1 MTIERLLTEDETS
14 RAAALDVT
22 SSCIVRAPAGSGKTE
37 LLIQRYLALLAAVD
51 EPEEIIAITFTRK
64 AAAEMRSRIVEA
76 LELAAG
82 AEPPDRPDKRLT
94 WQLGRRVSG
103 RDAERGW
110 QLARHPA
117 RLRIQTIDSLNSE
130 LTRQMPLLAGF
141 GAPPR
146 VNEKPG
152 PLYEEAARRTLRLLE
167 QGDAAGSKAMGTLAR
182 HLDNNLPRLQAL
194 LAAMLPR
201 RDQWLHPV
209 RAGAPP
215 TRAELEGGLERE
227 LRAHLHRLSE
237 ALPAD
242 TRQELAEL
250 ATLAGRRLR
259 EQGSDSEIVCC
270 ADLVDLPA
278 TTAGDLAPWRGI
290 AELLLTNEGKWRRT
304 LDRRLGFPPEDAAPK
319 TRALELLRRYSGDEA
334 LRALLAAVPKLPAS
348 RYEDA
353 PWQVLE
359 ALLKLLPHAVAE
371 LRVVFAEQGEV
382 DFAEVA
388 LSALRA
394 LGEPEAPTDLALALD
409 YRIRHLLVD
418 EFQDTSVNQFRLL
431 EMLSA
436 GWQPGDGRSLFLV
449 GDPAQSIYRFRQ
461 AEVGLF
467 LRAWEHGLGAL
478 PLKRLTLSVN
488 FRSRAPLVD
497 WYNRSFP
504 GVFPSRAEVTRGA
517 VPYAESAARR
527 PAGEGA
533 AVVVHPLS
541 GEVREREAE
550 LVCRLVEAARREGQL
565 KVAVL
570 VRARSHLAAIVSG
583 LKRAGLRF
591 QAVEIESLHDQP
603 VVQDLLALTR
613 ALNHPGDRTA
623 WLAVL
628 RAPWC
633 GLSLAEL
640 HGLASQ
646 ERETPIPFLMEADA
660 AHAEVNSRYARTREV
675 LLDAL
680 AGRGRGSLR
689 EQVERTWLKLGG
701 PAALKDAEALADA
714 EAYLELLEELDQGG
728 TLPGVGEL
736 ERRLAELF
744 ARPDPEAGD
753 GLQLMTIHKAKGLE
767 FDVVILPGLDAGTR
781 RGEHELLVWLERPRE
796 AGEADLLLAPLH
808 ATGNE
813 KDPVY
818 AWITTLQQ
826 DQERLET
833 ARLLY
838 VAATRARER
847 LHLIGGAGVRERDG
861 EPVLTSPKSC
871 SLLALLWP
879 VLEAEFERALRT
891 RPAAPTAERAAAE
904 ARFTRLA
911 AGWQIPSPPP
921 GAAWVRGGV
930 LAAEEPVPE
939 YAWVGETLRHVGT
952 VVHRLLQR
960 IAAEGPARWDEARL
974 TASAAVIRQL
984 LAGAG
989 VRREDEAAALTD
1001 VMQAVANT
1009 LADERGRWLLSAG
1022 HQDARSEYAL
1032 SRFEGGRLVTG
1043 IIDRSFVDADGVRWI
1058 IDYKTSRH
1066 RGTDVDAFLD
1076 RERAR
1081 YTPQLE
1087 RYADMMRGLETR
1099 RVRVGLYFPLMR
1111 RFVDWEPEHG
1121 REP

>member
-1 MTIERLLTEDETS
+1 MTLERLMAEDAAA
-14 RAAALDVT
+14 RRAALDVQA
-22 SSCIVRAPAGSGKTE
+22 SCIVRAPAGSGKTE
-37 LLIQRYLALLAAVD
+37 LLTQRYLALLATVD
-51 EPEEIIAITFTRK
+51 EPEELIAITFTRK

-82 AEPPDRPDKRLT
+82 VEPPGRSHKRLT
-94 WQLGRRVSG
+94 WQLGKRVNG

-152 PLYEEAARRTLRLLE
+152 PLYAEAAQRTLRLLE
-167 QGDAAGSKAMGTLAR
+167 DGDAAGSAAMATLAR

-194 LAAMLPR
+194 LAGMLPR

-227 LRAHLHRLSE
+227 LHAHLNRLHE
-237 ALPAD
+237 ALPVD

-250 ATLAGRRLR
+250 AVLAGRRLH
-259 EQGSDSEIVCC
+259 EQGSDSQITCC
-270 ADLVDLPA
+270 AELTSLPA
-278 TTAGDLAPWRGI
+278 SGDLAPWRGI

-319 TRALELLRRYSGDEA
+319 ARALELLRRYSGDEA
-334 LRALLAAVPKLPAS
+334 LRTLLAAVPKLPAS
-348 RYEDA
+348 HYEDA
-353 PWQVLE
+353 PWQALE

-371 LRVVFAEQGEV
+371 LRVVFAERGEV

-431 EMLSA
+431 EMLST

-478 PLKRLTLSVN
+478 PLKRLTLAAN

-504 GVFPSRAEVTRGA
+504 GVFPARAEVAGGA
-517 VPYAESAARR
+517 VPYAPSAACR
-527 PAGEGA
+527 PAGQGT
-533 AVVVHPLS
+533 AVAVHPLS
-541 GEVREREAE
+541 GEVRGQEAE
-550 LVCRLVEAARREGQL
+550 LVCRLVETAQREGEA

-570 VRARSHLAAIVSG
+570 VRARSHLAAIVRS

-591 QAVEIESLHDQP
+591 QAVEIESLRDQP

-613 ALNHPGDRTA
+613 ALNHPADRTA

-633 GLSLAEL
+633 GMTLAEL
-640 HGLASQ
+640 HRLAAH
-646 ERETPIPFLMEADA
+646 ERETPIAVLMEADA
-660 AHAEVNSRYARTREV
+660 AHAEMNPRYARTRRV
-675 LLDAL
+675 LLGAL
-680 AGRGRGSLR
+680 AERRRGSLR
-689 EQVERTWLKLGG
+689 EQVERTWLRLGG

-728 TLPGVGEL
+728 TLPGVDEL

-744 ARPDPEAGD
+744 ALPDPEAD
-753 GLQLMTIHKAKGLE
+753 GSLQLMTIHKAKGLE

-781 RGEHELLVWLERPRE
+781 RGEDELLVWLERPRE

-818 AWITTLQQ
+818 SWISALQR
-826 DQERLET
+826 DQERLEIV
-833 ARLLY
+833 RLLY

-847 LHLIGGAGVRERDG
+847 LHLIGGAEVRERDG
-861 EPVLTSPKSC
+861 APAIAAPKSG
-871 SLLALLWP
+871 SLLSFLWP
-879 VLEAEFERALRT
+879 
-891 RPAAPTAERAAAE
+891 
-904 ARFTRLA
+904 
-911 AGWQIPSPPP
+911 
-921 GAAWVRGGV
+921 
-930 LAAEEPVPE
+930 
-939 YAWVGETLRHVGT
+939 
-952 VVHRLLQR
+952 
-960 IAAEGPARWDEARL
+960 
-974 TASAAVIRQL
+974 AV
-984 LAGAG
+984 
-989 VRREDEAAALTD
+989 
-1001 VMQAVANT
+1001 
-1009 LADERGRWLLSAG
+1009 
-1022 HQDARSEYAL
+1022 
-1032 SRFEGGRLVTG
+1032 
-1043 IIDRSFVDADGVRWI
+1043 
-1058 IDYKTSRH
+1058 
-1066 RGTDVDAFLD
+1066 
-1076 RERAR
+1076 
-1081 YTPQLE
+1081 
-1087 RYADMMRGLETR
+1087 
-1099 RVRVGLYFPLMR
+1099 
-1111 RFVDWEPEHG
+1111 
-1121 REP
+1121 